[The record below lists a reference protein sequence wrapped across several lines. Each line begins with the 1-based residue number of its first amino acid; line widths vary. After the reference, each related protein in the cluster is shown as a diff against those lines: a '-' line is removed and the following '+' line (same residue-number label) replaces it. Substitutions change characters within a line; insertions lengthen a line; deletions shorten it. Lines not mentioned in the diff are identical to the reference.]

1 MPRSE
6 EAKHRLRDEQRT
18 HILEA
23 AKRVFAR
30 KGPAATMD
38 DIATEASA
46 SHGLAYRY
54 FTSKDIILHTI
65 AEQAFQANPLMVVQE
80 LDKTKTPGER
90 LRVLLTGLI
99 ESRRHPEYHQLL
111 DRMRNSEATPEELR
125 ELVHKRAH
133 ALRTVIRQGIVEGQA
148 SGEIV
153 AGDPDQLLRAIYA
166 CLDGITHWAEYYPEE
181 YIEHFPAAEIF
192 WRMLKPE
199 SVPEQSSR

>member
-6 EAKHRLRDEQRT
+6 EAKQRLRDEQRT

-23 AKRVFAR
+23 ARRVFAR

-38 DIATEASA
+38 DIATEASV
-46 SHGLAYRY
+46 SHGLPYRY
-54 FTSKDIILHTI
+54 FASKDAILHAIT
-65 AEQAFQANPLMVVQE
+65 EQAFQANPLTAVQE
-80 LDKTKTPGER
+80 LDKAKTPGER
-90 LRVLLTGLI
+90 LRVLLTGFI
-99 ESRRHPEYHQLL
+99 EIRRHPEHQQLL
-111 DRMRNSEATPEELR
+111 DHIRNSEATPEELR

-133 ALRTVIRQGIVEGQA
+133 ALRDIIRQEIVKGQE

-166 CLDGITHWAEYYPEE
+166 CLDGITRWAEYYPEE
-181 YIEHFPAAEIF
+181 YTEHFPAAEIF

-199 SVPEQSSR
+199 NPSNI